1 MTDDHPT
8 PEMLDRLLA
17 GASSSDESTRVLAH
31 LLGRC
36 ETCSRYVRGAL
47 ARAGRPPGGPG
58 AYDQAF
64 AGSLTRSSDG
74 IASVHAD
81 QLEAAALWAT
91 IEGTPQP
98 LRGRLIAS
106 DPRYHT
112 WAIAS
117 RFLDAAAE
125 THWQDSPGRLAACRL
140 ALAIAERLP
149 TAAYPPGLTHD
160 LLARAL
166 GSLADALRLAHQL
179 DAARAALRQAG
190 LALQRG
196 TGDDLERAALLRVGA
211 SVDLASGDPAAA
223 AQLLRRAASV
233 YRLYGDGHEEG
244 RTLKRLALVVGHDD
258 PAQGAGLAQRA
269 LDLIDPVREPRCELA
284 ARHALVWFL
293 NDRGLGW
300 EALDLLERTRPLY
313 LLCRESQPRLTLPW
327 LEARICRGLGRLDA
341 AARGLAAV
349 WHDFREAGFRQELTL
364 VCLDLAEVYIAQE
377 KARQASRLL
386 RAFRPTL
393 ARWRMHEDGI
403 ARWLLLIDAA
413 PVEPATA
420 QALTR
425 EATRYYRRTWPRLVP
440 LAAGAAAD

>member
-1 MTDDHPT
+1 
-8 PEMLDRLLA
+8 MLDRLLA
-17 GASSSDESTRVLAH
+17 GVSTSGESTRVLAH
-31 LLGRC
+31 LVGRC

-47 ARAGRPPGGPG
+47 ARTGRPPGGPG

-64 AGSLTRSSDG
+64 AGSLARSSEG
-74 IASVHAD
+74 IAGIHAD

-91 IEGTPQP
+91 IEGTPEP
-98 LRGRLIAS
+98 LRRKLIAS
-106 DPRYHT
+106 DPHYHT
-112 WAIAS
+112 WALAS

-149 TAAYPPGLTHD
+149 ETAYPPGLTHD

-179 DAARAALRQAG
+179 DAARAALQTAG
-190 LALQRG
+190 LALKRG

-211 SVDLASGDPAAA
+211 SLELASGDPAAA
-223 AQLLRRAASV
+223 ARLLRRAASV

-244 RTLKRLALVVGHDD
+244 RTLQRLALVVGHDD
-258 PAQGAGLAQRA
+258 PAQGVGLAERA
-269 LDLIDPVREPRCELA
+269 LELIDPVREPRSELA
-284 ARHALVWFL
+284 ARHSLVWFL

-327 LEARICRGLGRLDA
+327 LEARICRGLGHLEA
-341 AARGLAAV
+341 AERGLAAV

-364 VCLDLAEVYIAQE
+364 VSLDLAEVYLAQE
-377 KARQASRLL
+377 KARQAVRLL

-413 PVEPATA
+413 PGEPARA

-425 EATRYYRRTWPRLVP
+425 EAARYYRRTWPRLVP

>member
-17 GASSSDESTRVLAH
+17 AASTGDESSRVLAH
-31 LLGRC
+31 LVGHC

-47 ARAGRPPGGPG
+47 ARTGRPQRGPE
-58 AYDQAF
+58 AYDQVF
-64 AGSLTRSSDG
+64 AGSLTRSSSG
-74 IASVHAD
+74 IAGIHAD

-91 IEGTPQP
+91 IEGRSGP
-98 LRGRLIAS
+98 LRGKLIAS

-112 WAIAS
+112 WALAS

-125 THWQDSPGRLAACRL
+125 AHWQDSPGPVAACRL

-149 TAAYPPGLTHD
+149 EAAYLPGLTRD

-190 LALQRG
+190 LTLKRG
-196 TGDDLERAALLRVGA
+196 TGDDLERAGLLRIGA
-211 SVDLASGDPAAA
+211 SLELASGDPAAA
-223 AQLLRRAASV
+223 ARLLRRAASV
-233 YRLYGDGHEEG
+233 YRLYADGHEEG
-244 RTLKRLALVVGHDD
+244 RTLQRLALVLGHDD
-258 PAQGAGLAQRA
+258 PAQGAGLATRA
-269 LDLIDPVREPRCELA
+269 LELIDPVREPRCELA

-364 VCLDLAEVYIAQE
+364 VSLDLAEVY
-377 KARQASRLL
+377 
-386 RAFRPTL
+386 L
-393 ARWRMHEDGI
+393 A
-403 ARWLLLIDAA
+403 
-413 PVEPATA
+413 
-420 QALTR
+420 
-425 EATRYYRRTWPRLVP
+425 ATRKSKALQREDRAGRGPRARLEGHGACTTWPP
-440 LAAGAAAD
+440 GS

>member
-1 MTDDHPT
+1 VTDDHPT
-8 PEMLDRLLA
+8 PETLDRLLA
-17 GASSSDESTRVLAH
+17 GASTREESARILAH
-31 LLGRC
+31 LADRC
-36 ETCSRYVRGAL
+36 EACARHVRGAL
-47 ARAGRPPGGPG
+47 ARAGRPPGGPE

-64 AGSLTRSSDG
+64 AGSLTRSAAGAAG
-74 IASVHAD
+74 IHAE

-91 IEGTPQP
+91 IEGTPEP
-98 LRGRLIAS
+98 RRGTLIAS

-112 WAIAS
+112 WPLAA
-117 RFLDAAAE
+117 RFLAAAAE
-125 THWQDSPGRLAACRL
+125 THWQDGPGRVAACRL

-149 TAAYPPGLTHD
+149 EAAYPPGLTHD
-160 LLARAL
+160 LVARAL
-166 GSLADALRLAHQL
+166 GSLAEALRLAHQP
-179 DAARAALRQAG
+179 DAARAALRRAG
-190 LALQRG
+190 LALKRG
-196 TGDDLERAALLRVGA
+196 TGDDLERAGLLRVGA
-211 SVDLASGDPAAA
+211 SLELASGQPGAAA
-223 AQLLRRAASV
+223 RLLRQAAAT
-233 YRLYGDGHEEG
+233 YQLYGDRHEEG
-244 RTLKRLALVVGHDD
+244 RTIQKLALVVGHDD
-258 PAQGAGLAQRA
+258 PALGADLAEQA
-269 LDLIDPVREPRCELA
+269 LELIDPVREPRCELA
-284 ARHALVWFL
+284 ARHALAWFL

-313 LLCRESQPRLTLPW
+313 LVCRESQPRLTLPW

-349 WHDFREAGFRQELTL
+349 WHDFREAGFRRELTL
-364 VCLDLAEVYIAQE
+364 VSLDLAEVYLAQE

-386 RAFRPTL
+386 RSFRPTL

-413 PVEPATA
+413 PGEPALA